1 MALRTFGPEKRCVAD
16 EVTGAT
22 VWQMTDHPSVHH
34 HLYFTNPSFTPD
46 GGFLIFISYRLGPP
60 HLFSAEVLS
69 GEIRQLTD
77 LPDLNTFSGVPARDG
92 RVVFTAGE
100 AVRAVEVGTGRQE
113 TLASFPGASL
123 SNCHLSADGSMV
135 ATNVKRDGRN
145 AITAVRVDGSGAHT
159 IFETPGE
166 VGHIQFSPRTDNT
179 ILYSGDV
186 KHRVRLVDFDGSN
199 DRLLYRQLPTEWITH
214 ESWLGSGDEVMF
226 VHWPRAVRAIR
237 RDGSGLRTIVNFT
250 GWHPCSWRDGSLIVS
265 DTHLPDIGLQ
275 LIDPATGAHRPLCH
289 PKSSNQGTQWAFDL
303 PAEETPI
310 DRTVL
315 REQPPPS
322 TGPDLRE
329 STYGPQW
336 THPHPSFSA
345 DGRWVAFTSDRT
357 GWSQVYRVEVPE
369 NKG

>member
-1 MALRTFGPEKRCVAD
+1 MPKTFRPEKKSAVD

-34 HLYFTNPSFTPD
+34 HLYFTNPSFTAD
-46 GGFLIFISYRLGPP
+46 GRFLIFVSYRLGPP
-60 HLFSAEVLS
+60 HLFAAEVSS
-69 GEIRQLTD
+69 GEIRRLTD
-77 LPDLNTFSGVPARDG
+77 RPDLNTFSGVPTRDG

-100 AVRAVEVGTGRQE
+100 AVRAVEVATGRQE

-145 AITAVRVDGSGAHT
+145 AITAVRVDGSGART
-159 IFETPGE
+159 IFETAGE

-199 DRLLYRQLPTEWITH
+199 DRLLYRQPPTEWITH
-214 ESWLGSGDEVMF
+214 ESWLGAGDEVMF

-237 RDGSGLRTIVNFT
+237 RDGTGLRTIAGFT
-250 GWHPCSWRDGSLIVS
+250 GWHPSSRRDGPLIVS

-275 LIDPATGAHRPLCH
+275 LIDPATGAHRTLCH
-289 PKSSNQGTQWAFDL
+289 PKSSNKGTQWAFDL
-303 PAEETPI
+303 PAEEAPIPRPTPR
-310 DRTVL
+310 DPA
-315 REQPPPS
+315 PPA

-336 THPHPSFSA
+336 TRPHPSFSA

-357 GWSQVYRVEVPE
+357 GWSQVYIVEVPS
-369 NKG
+369 